1 MELVT
6 LEIKGFRGFKNKQI
20 INFPKDRQPVVF
32 VGVNGAGKTSILD
45 AIRLGLRPF
54 YNSLLNSGIK
64 TGSGT
69 YNINI
74 DKENMAIS
82 LDWKY
87 PNESRSQIFQTE
99 LKVNRLATPISSA
112 SKQPEVVHLI
122 SDIKSKVSSFKNQ
135 YSLGIMVYYP
145 SDRLVAAP
153 EIDDQPNN
161 QSLDQ
166 FSALINAAASSI
178 NFKTFFHWFRLTE
191 DIENEKRLTEDP
203 QYTEPKLRAVKKAIF
218 AFLDDFSDLRI
229 QRSPVA
235 DMVIKKKGQKLS
247 VNQLSS
253 GEKSLLTMVGDLARR
268 LAIANPGLPN
278 PLNGRAVVLIDE
290 VDLHLHPKWQKGI
303 VARLQDTFPNVQF
316 ILSTHSTLV
325 INHLKTESIFL
336 LDNFE
341 CYPAKQTKFVTYGAD
356 LAKLLAWQGLEGGS
370 IPKKI
375 AAEINTISKLI
386 IENELEKAKKLLTE
400 LKQSIDPHHSE
411 IKNIETQLELKELG
425 L

>member
-32 VGVNGAGKTSILD
+32 VGINGAGKTSILD
-45 AIRLGLRPF
+45 AIRVGLRPF
-54 YNSLLNSGIK
+54 YGNLLNYDKEFEVDS
-64 TGSGT
+64 
-69 YNINI
+69 YNIHTN
-74 DKENMAIS
+74 KEDMAIS

-87 PNESRSQIFQTE
+87 PNESDSTIYQT
-99 LKVNRLATPISSA
+99 KVIANRTITPKTSFVEHI
-112 SKQPEVVHLI
+112 QTIDLV

-153 EIDDQPNN
+153 EMDDQTSN

-166 FSALINAAASSI
+166 FSALINASVGSI
-178 NFKTFFHWFRLTE
+178 DFKTFFHWFRLTE

-203 QYTEPKLRAVKKAIF
+203 QYTEPKLRAVKKAIL

-303 VARLQDTFPNVQF
+303 VARLQKTFPNVQF

-356 LAKLLAWQGLEGGS
+356 LAKVLAWQGLEGGS

-386 IENELEKAKKLLTE
+386 LENKLEEAKKLLTE